1 MKQLLFWAFFLTF
14 VHNSFALHEDHSCM
28 SRKKKAYQKLDGKS
42 KSVPTTQY
50 IPTHDFD
57 LLHTDLNLK
66 PLWNE
71 KQMKGEA
78 ILTMVPY
85 FYPKSEVTLDAKSF
99 DIHEV
104 KWIQKKGNVSLNYT
118 YTDSLKLK
126 ITLPKEF
133 TKKDTLKLYIKY
145 TANPERIK
153 SLGGKAISADKGLY
167 FINVEGSR
175 KNVPTHLWTQ
185 GEPEANS
192 GWFPTFDYPSEKH
205 SQTLKVTYDKKYT
218 SLSNGALL
226 SSKLNPDGTK
236 TDVWNQKKPHA
247 VYLTALI
254 IGEFK
259 TVSDKYKNIS
269 VNYLMEPKYEDM
281 ARPIFGRTPEMIEFF
296 SKKLDYP
303 FAWEKYSQVIVHD
316 YVSGAME
323 NTSAVT
329 FHTLFQK
336 DKRELIDENDDE
348 TIAHELF
355 HHWFGDVAT
364 CESWTHLTLNESFAN
379 YSEYL
384 WNEHKHGLD
393 EAQAQWQKDMSPYYQ
408 MSNSKKEPLIRY
420 DYEKPDDMFDVITYN
435 KGGKILHML
444 RTHIGDEAFFKT
456 ISLYLKRFEFKTAE
470 YSNLRMIAE
479 EVTGMDLT
487 WFFNQWYLKGGHPV
501 ITTSYKKS
509 DSGIYLFVGQK
520 HSFDSTFLYKLPMK
534 VDIYTEGGKITKDI
548 EVNKKLDSFFV
559 ATKSAILAVNFDA
572 TKTLIAN
579 KNESKK
585 TAEWVYLLKN
595 APNYLDQR
603 EALVKIK
610 NQMHKSEVYEAVLQ
624 SLSSP
629 KHRIVERS
637 ISYFDKDH
645 IDTSARLENQLV
657 ELAKNGKTGAVRAA
671 ALGALG
677 NAKLAKKYTDLVKNS
692 LNDSSYRV
700 ESKALKLLMD
710 IDSMAAI
717 DRAKK
722 TALTKSSE
730 LQNISLEMLA
740 NKGDST
746 SFELFREASE
756 NATGYSK
763 ISVYPNFGKYAATLN
778 DSSFNKAVAI
788 FKKLNDSEDDFD
800 KYCLNASFNAL
811 LSALSKKE
819 DAVSKKRHADIT
831 ELYKTFKSKDDEEE
845 AEEK

>member
-1 MKQLLFWAFFLTF
+1 MKQIFVLTLSLIIFNHSNAF
-14 VHNSFALHEDHSCM
+14 HNDHSCM
-28 SRKKKAYQKLDGKS
+28 SHKKKVYQKKSGKS
-42 KSVPTTQY
+42 NGTSVTQY

-85 FYPKSEVTLDAKSF
+85 FYPKSEVTLDAKYF

-104 KWIQKKGNVSLNYT
+104 KWMLKKGSTPLSFS
-118 YTDSLKLK
+118 YTDSMKLK
-126 ITLPKEF
+126 ISLPKEF
-133 TKKDTLKLYIKY
+133 SKKDTLKIFIKY

-167 FINVEGSR
+167 FINVDGSR
-175 KNVPTHLWTQ
+175 KNVPTQLWTQ

-205 SQTLKVTYDKKYT
+205 SQTLKVTYDKKYV
-218 SLSNGALL
+218 SLSNGALV
-226 SSKLNPDGTK
+226 SSKLNADGTK

-254 IGEFK
+254 VGDFK
-259 TVSDKYKNIS
+259 IVSDKYKNIT
-269 VNYLMEPKYEDM
+269 VNYLMEPQYEEM

-296 SKKLDYP
+296 SKRLDYP

-329 FHTLFQK
+329 FNTMFQK
-336 DKRELIDENDDE
+336 DRRELIDDNDDE
-348 TIAHELF
+348 TVAHELF

-393 EAQAQWQKDMSPYYQ
+393 EAQAQWQKDMAPYYQ
-408 MSNSKKEPLIRY
+408 MANSKKEPLVRY

-444 RTHIGDEAFFKT
+444 RTYIGDEAFFKM
-456 ISLYLKRFEFKTAE
+456 ISIYLKRFEFKTAE

-501 ITTSYKKS
+501 ITTSYKKA

-520 HSFDSTFLYKLPMK
+520 HSFDSSFLYRLPIK
-534 VDIYTEGGKITKDI
+534 VDIYTEKGKITKDI
-548 EVNKKLDSFFV
+548 DVRNKIDSFFV
-559 ATKSAILAVNFDA
+559 ATTSPILAVNFDA

-595 APNYLDQR
+595 TPNYLDQR

-637 ISYFDKDH
+637 ISYFDKEQ

-657 ELAKNGKTGAVRAA
+657 ELAKNGKTGALRAA
-671 ALGALG
+671 ALGAIE
-677 NAKLAKKYTDLVKNS
+677 NAKISSKYSDLIKNA
-692 LNDSSYRV
+692 LNDSSYKV
-700 ESKALKLLMD
+700 ETKALKMLVAL
-710 IDSMAAI
+710 DSVAALQ
-717 DRAKK
+717 RAIKSTQSK
-722 TALTKSSE
+722 SAQLKNTAFEIIANTKDE
-730 LQNISLEMLA
+730 A
-740 NKGDST
+740 Y
-746 SFELFREASE
+746 FELFKTAAEEASDY
-756 NATGYSK
+756 GK
-763 ISVYPNFGKYAATLN
+763 ISVYPNFGKYAASLS
-778 DSSFNKAVAI
+778 DSNFNKSIEI
-788 FKKLNDSEDDFD
+788 FKKLKDSSDEYD
-800 KYCLNASFNAL
+800 KYSLTASFNTL
-811 LSALSKKE
+811 LTALSKKE
-819 DAVSKKRHADIT
+819 DAVSKKRYT
-831 ELYKTFKSKDDEEE
+831 EVSELYKTFKDKDEEE
-845 AEEK
+845 EEEK

>member
-1 MKQLLFWAFFLTF
+1 MKQIFVLTLSLIIFNQTNAF
-14 VHNSFALHEDHSCM
+14 HNDHSCM
-28 SRKKKAYQKLDGKS
+28 SHKKKAYQKISGKS
-42 KSVPTTQY
+42 NGNSPTQY

-57 LLHTDLNLK
+57 LLHTDLNLIPMWK
-66 PLWNE
+66 E

-85 FYPKSEVTLDAKSF
+85 FYPKNEVTLDAKYF

-104 KWIQKKGNVSLNYT
+104 KWVQKKGNVSLNFN

-126 ITLPKEF
+126 ISLPKEF
-133 TKKDTLKLYIKY
+133 TKKDTLKLFIKY

-167 FINVEGSR
+167 FINVDGSR

-205 SQTLKVTYDKKYT
+205 SQTLKVTYDKKYV
-218 SLSNGALL
+218 SLSNGALI
-226 SSKLNPDGTK
+226 SSKLNADGTK

-259 TVSDKYKNIS
+259 IVSDKYKNIS
-269 VNYLMEPKYEDM
+269 VNYLMEPKYEEM

-303 FAWEKYSQVIVHD
+303 FAWEKYSQVIVRD

-323 NTSAVT
+323 NTTAVT
-329 FHTLFQK
+329 FNTMFQK

-348 TIAHELF
+348 TVAHELF

-384 WNEHKHGLD
+384 WNEYKYGLD
-393 EAQAQWQKDMSPYYQ
+393 EAQAQWYKDMSPYYQ

-444 RTHIGDEAFFKT
+444 RTYIGDEAFFKT

-501 ITTSYKKS
+501 ITTSYKKA
-509 DSGIYLFVGQK
+509 DSGINLFVGQK
-520 HSFDSTFLYKLPMK
+520 HSFDSTFLYRLPMK

-548 EVNKKLDSFFV
+548 EVKNKIDSFFV
-559 ATKSAILAVNFDA
+559 ATKSPILAVNFDA

-585 TAEWVYLLKN
+585 TLEWVYLLKN

-603 EALVKIK
+603 EALVKVK

-624 SLSSP
+624 SLSSS
-629 KHRIVERS
+629 KNRIVERS

-645 IDTSARLENQLV
+645 VDTSSRLENKIVDLV
-657 ELAKNGKTGAVRAA
+657 KNGKTGSIRSA

-677 NAKLAKKYTDLVKNS
+677 NAKLTKKYEELVKNS
-692 LNDSSYRV
+692 LNDSSYKV

-710 IDSMAAI
+710 IDTIAALE
-717 DRAKK
+717 RAKK
-722 TALTKSSE
+722 VALTKSSE
-730 LQNISLEMLA
+730 LQNIALEMLA
-740 NKGDST
+740 NKGEEAN
-746 SFELFREASE
+746 FGLFKEAAE

-763 ISVYPNFGKYAATLN
+763 ISVYPNFGKYAATLSDAN
-778 DSSFNKAVAI
+778 FNESIEI
-788 FKKLNDSEDDFD
+788 FKKLKESEDDFD

-811 LSALSKKE
+811 LTALSKKE

-831 ELYKTFKSKDDEEE
+831 ELYKTFKTAEDDEEE
-845 AEEK
+845 EK